1 MFGEGGGAFC
11 HISSLLIRTNYDT
24 AGHCSETHYD
34 SSKVYRYYFHDCRSI
49 PLSNGIFQNA
59 APKNIHVPPPML
71 HYCLQHCNILCK
83 CYIHRGL
90 LFPASQPQIFLL
102 TSKQKPWCVPL
113 SNTRKADN

>member
-1 MFGEGGGAFC
+1 MK
-11 HISSLLIRTNYDT
+11 T
-24 AGHCSETHYD
+24 
-34 SSKVYRYYFHDCRSI
+34 RSI

-59 APKNIHVPPPML
+59 APKNIHVPPPVL
-71 HYCLQHCNILCK
+71 HYCSQHCNILCK
-83 CYIHRGL
+83 CYIHGGL